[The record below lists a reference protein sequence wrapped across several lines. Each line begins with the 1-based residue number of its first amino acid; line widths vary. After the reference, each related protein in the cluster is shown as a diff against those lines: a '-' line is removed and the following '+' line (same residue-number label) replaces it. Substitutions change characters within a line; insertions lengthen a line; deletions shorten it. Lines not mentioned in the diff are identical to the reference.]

1 MAIANPPQMTE
12 QFSPF
17 KRQQNNPQYEHENDM
32 AYFVR
37 LKEVQE
43 KVTILY
49 PAFPLQAHKDFL
61 VSYNAFHTRHCKFLS
76 FLL

>member
-17 KRQQNNPQYEHENDM
+17 KRQNNPQYELENDM

-61 VSYNAFHTRHCKFLS
+61 VSYNAFHTRHCKCLS